1 MMTTPL
7 TPALLRGVAELE
19 PIERGFRLHR
29 LPGWVRRQFPD
40 GQLLAMESQPA
51 GARLVLRTTAT
62 ALDLVTHPT
71 RIAYRGAD
79 RPRGCVDVVVNGVLA
94 HRDVLDH
101 GDVVTVDL
109 ATGTTAHE
117 AGPSHVTSLRGLPE
131 GSNHVEIWLPHNE
144 AVELVEL
151 RADAAVEEVPASGP
165 RWVHHGSS
173 ISHGSNATAP
183 SETWPAVAAR
193 LAGADLYNLGL
204 GGSALADP
212 FLARVI
218 RDADADVI
226 SVKLGINIVNL
237 DAMRLRAFVPAL
249 HGFLDTIRDG
259 HPDTP
264 LLLISPLFC
273 GIHEDTPGP
282 GAVDTA
288 TLGTGQVQ
296 FVATGNPGE
305 VAQGRLTLAV
315 IRRELRSIVERR
327 ADDPQLHHL
336 DGTVLYGPTD
346 AAELPLPDGLHPGP
360 LAHRRIGERF
370 ADLAFGGRG
379 PFAFGGRGPFAA
391 GAGVSAAS

>member
-1 MMTTPL
+1 MIVTPL

-19 PIERGFRLHR
+19 PTDRGVRLHR
-29 LPGWVRRQFPD
+29 LPDWVRRQFPD

-51 GARLVLRTTAT
+51 GARLVLRTAAS
-62 ALDLVTHPT
+62 ALDLVLHPT
-71 RIAYRGAD
+71 RVAYRGAD
-79 RPRGCVDVVVNGVLA
+79 RPRGCLDVFVNGVLA
-94 HRDVLDH
+94 HGDVLDH

-109 ATGTTAHE
+109 ATGATEFE
-117 AGPSHVTSLRGLPE
+117 AGSAHVTSLRGLPE
-131 GSNHVEIWLPHNE
+131 GLNHLEIWLPHNE

-151 RADAAVEEVPASGP
+151 RTDAPVEAVPTPGP

-183 SETWPAVAAR
+183 SETWPAIAAR

-218 RDADADVI
+218 RDSEADVI

-237 DAMRLRAFVPAL
+237 DAMRLRAFVPAI
-249 HGFLDTIRDG
+249 HGFLDTIREG

-282 GAVDTA
+282 GALDPA

-296 FVATGNPGE
+296 FTATGDPGD
-305 VAQGRLTLAV
+305 VALGRLTLAV

-327 ADDPQLHHL
+327 SGDPHLHHL
-336 DGTVLYGPTD
+336 EGTVLYGAAD
-346 AAELPLPDGLHPGP
+346 ADELPLPDGLHPGP
-360 LAHRRIGERF
+360 VAHRRIGERF
-370 ADLAFGGRG
+370 ADVVFTGRG
-379 PFAFGGRGPFAA
+379 PFATASTRA
-391 GAGVSAAS
+391 GDVTARR